1 MSATDLFVDLGNTR
15 LKWARCA
22 DNGSPGLA
30 TAFAHGDDDGWHA
43 FEMELRN
50 ASPAI
55 VWVAS
60 VAPAGVEARLLS
72 TVSAAAAKAAVKRL
86 QSPAACGSVRNA
98 YAEPKRLGIDRFL
111 ALVAAH
117 SAFPG
122 PALVVSAG
130 TALTVDALA
139 ADGEHLGG
147 LIAPGIALSQDALI
161 ARSGRVEKRAEGSVD
176 WLGRSTESCLA
187 SGAWTAAAGMV
198 ERSAAEYQRRLGVA
212 PRLLLHGGDA
222 TALAARLGRPAE
234 VVDGMVLFGLALWR
248 RAPPASRS

>member
-1 MSATDLFVDLGNTR
+1 MSGHDLLIDLGNTR

-22 DNGSPGLA
+22 DNGSPGPA
-30 TAFAHGDDDGWHA
+30 TAFVHGDDAGWTA
-43 FEMELRN
+43 LDQELRQ
-50 ASPAI
+50 SPPPAAWI
-55 VWVAS
+55 AS
-60 VAPAGVEARLLS
+60 VAPAAVEARLLS
-72 TVSAAAAKAAVKRL
+72 ALAAASPQSSIQRL
-86 QSPAACGSVRNA
+86 SSPAAGGGVRNA

-122 PALVVSAG
+122 PALLVSAG

-147 LIAPGIALSQDALI
+147 LIAPGIAMAQDAVV
-161 ARSGRVEKRAEGSVD
+161 ARSGRVQKRDEGAVD

-187 SGAWTAAAGMV
+187 SGAWTAAVGLV
-198 ERSAAEYQRRLGVA
+198 ERSAAEFQRRLGVP

-222 TALAARLGRPAE
+222 AQLAPRLGRPAE
-234 VVDGMVLFGLALWR
+234 VVDGLVLFGLALWR
-248 RAPPASRS
+248 RTPPASRS